1 MKPGCQVYRRHLF
14 DHCCRASIVRS
25 CDRKEA
31 VNMKIVD
38 GANVLTAQNKKVG
51 RVDRVV
57 LDPETKRVTHI
68 VVRKGIL
75 LTEDKLIPIE
85 AIDRVED
92 QQIFLNKDVG
102 EVEDFPEFEQTHYFL
117 AEEIDEMED
126 KGDVQTLNAKPVYWY
141 PTFGLSGAGQ
151 NIFAPRPVYYA
162 ATQRNIPKDTVP
174 LRKGARVLSS
184 DGKHIG
190 NIEEVLV
197 DPEMGCATHFVVE
210 EGLLFPDKKLIPATW
225 LTLVQENE
233 VHLALDAST
242 LETLPEYK
250 G

>member
-1 MKPGCQVYRRHLF
+1 
-14 DHCCRASIVRS
+14 
-25 CDRKEA
+25 
-31 VNMKIVD
+31 MKIID
-38 GANVLTAQNKKVG
+38 GANVFTAQNKKVG

-75 LTEDKLIPIE
+75 LTEDKLVPIE
-85 AIDRVED
+85 DIDRVDER
-92 QQIFLNKDVG
+92 QIFLKKGIDDM
-102 EVEDFPEFEQTHYFL
+102 EDFPEFEQTHYFL
-117 AEEIDEMED
+117 AEDLEEMEG
-126 KGDVQTLNAKPVYWY
+126 KGSIQTVNAKPVYWY
-141 PTFGLSGAGQ
+141 PAFGPAGAAQ

-174 LRKGARVLSS
+174 LRKGARVLSQ

-197 DPEMGCATHFVVE
+197 DPELERATHFVVE
-210 EGLLFPDKKLIPATW
+210 EGLFFPDKKLIPATW
-225 LTLVQENE
+225 LTLVRENE
-233 VHLALDAST
+233 VHLALDADT

>member
-1 MKPGCQVYRRHLF
+1 MFAML
-14 DHCCRASIVRS
+14 
-25 CDRKEA
+25 CDRQE
-31 VNMKIVD
+31 VVTMKIID
-38 GANVLTAQNKKVG
+38 GAHVFTTENKKVG

-57 LDPETKRVTHI
+57 LDPGTKRVTHI
-68 VVRKGIL
+68 VVRRGLL

-92 QQIFLNKDVG
+92 QQIYLNRDVE

-117 AEEIDEMED
+117 AEEIDEMKDESSTQS
-126 KGDVQTLNAKPVYWY
+126 VNARPVYWY

-197 DPEMGCATHFVVE
+197 DPEMECATHFVVE

-225 LTLVQENE
+225 LTLVRENE

-242 LETLPEYK
+242 LGTLPEYK